1 MTGYF
6 INVITMGYK
15 NEELYMSDV
24 TIRRA
29 TLDDVPAITQMHADY
44 SAYANTLQLP
54 YPTTKT
60 WEARLGAND
69 PLITQFVA
77 TINETVVGLLVVHQ
91 PSQVRRRHVA
101 SFGITVSEAYQGKG
115 IGTQLMQ
122 VMVDY
127 CDNWL
132 NVHRIELE
140 VFAAN
145 GSGLDLYEKF
155 GFKQEGVM
163 RDYAFRDG
171 EYVDAIMMSRI
182 K

>member
-1 MTGYF
+1 M
-6 INVITMGYK
+6 N
-15 NEELYMSDV
+15 NV

-54 YPTTKT
+54 YPTTNT
-60 WEARLGAND
+60 WEARLSAND
-69 PLITQFVA
+69 PLVTQFVA
-77 TINETVVGLLVVHQ
+77 TIDDVVVGLLVIHQ
-91 PSQVRRRHVA
+91 PSQIRRRHVA
-101 SFGITVSEAYQGKG
+101 TFGITVSETHQGKG
-115 IGTQLMQ
+115 IGSQLMR

-145 GSGLDLYEKF
+145 GSGVGLYEKF
-155 GFKQEGVM
+155 GFELEGRM
-163 RDYAFRDG
+163 KDYAFRDG
-171 EYVDAIMMSRI
+171 QYVDAVMMSRI
-182 K
+182 KK

>member
-1 MTGYF
+1 MNN
-6 INVITMGYK
+6 I
-15 NEELYMSDV
+15 

-54 YPTTKT
+54 YPTTRT

-69 PLITQFVA
+69 PLVTQFVA
-77 TINETVVGLLVVHQ
+77 ILDDKVVGLLAI
-91 PSQVRRRHVA
+91 SQASQARRRHVA
-101 SFGITVSEAYQGKG
+101 TFGITVSEAHQGKG
-115 IGTQLMQ
+115 IGSQLMQ

-132 NVHRIELE
+132 NIHRIELE
-140 VFAAN
+140 VFATN
-145 GSGLDLYEKF
+145 ESGVGLYEKF
-155 GFKQEGVM
+155 GFELEGKM

-171 EYVDAIMMSRI
+171 QYVDAVMMSRI
-182 K
+182 KKLA